1 MKLGQD
7 ILIRPVLTEKMST
20 LQETQRKFAFIVHRD
35 ANKIEIK
42 KAIEKRFN
50 VKVKKVA
57 VANFHGKMKRL
68 GRFVGKRPDFKKA
81 IVTLKEGFTIELFE
95 GK

>member
-7 ILIRPVLTEKMST
+7 ILIRPVLTEKMSM
-20 LQETQRKFAFIVHRD
+20 LQETQRKFAFIVHPE
-35 ANKIEIK
+35 ANKIDIK

-50 VKVKKVA
+50 VKVEKVA
-57 VANFHGKMKRL
+57 ISNFQGKVKRL

-81 IVTLKEGFTIELFE
+81 IVTLRQGFTIELFE

>member
-20 LQETQRKFAFIVHRD
+20 LQETQRKYGFIVHSE
-35 ANKIEIK
+35 ANKVEIK

-50 VKVKKVA
+50 VKVEKVA
-57 VANFHGKMKRL
+57 VLNLQGKVKRL